1 MGLALLPHAMVPK
14 QVLRLRRICFQCEGK
29 IGECLQD
36 FSTYFFKTWIKGRWK
51 PVDWGQFDELQRTN
65 NIAESHNA
73 KFKQKMCYG
82 DMSFYAV
89 VDKLFK
95 VSANLS
101 AILTSVFSY
110 EPRIV
115 PQNVLRKESFL
126 LFLWDKLKRQQIDP
140 VVFLQSVASL
150 KILDVNE
157 KAAFEDIHSDDD
169 SFYIE

>member
-1 MGLALLPHAMVPK
+1 
-14 QVLRLRRICFQCEGK
+14 
-29 IGECLQD
+29 
-36 FSTYFFKTWIKGRWK
+36 
-51 PVDWGQFDELQRTN
+51 
-65 NIAESHNA
+65 
-73 KFKQKMCYG
+73 
-82 DMSFYAV
+82 MSFYAV

-157 KAAFEDIHSDDD
+157 KAAFEDIDSDDD